1 MDYLDELLS
10 IKSFREQQAESTLQV
25 ARVVLS
31 DANRGEQ
38 KSEQTLSEFRNF
50 ARAREDAGY
59 REILS
64 RAVKVQDIF
73 RLHEDIAI
81 LRATEAQHES
91 ELQKARLAR
100 EAAQQKHQAADL
112 AAREARTSR
121 EKFTELVEQHHI
133 GLAQQAER
141 SEELEFEELAGIVR
155 EREQWSEE
163 PDV

>member
-10 IKSFREQQAESTLQV
+10 IKSFREKQADATLQI
-25 ARVVLS
+25 ARVVLA

-38 KSEQTLSEFRNF
+38 QSEHALSEFRQF
-50 ARAREDAGY
+50 AMAQEDAGY
-59 REILS
+59 RNILS

-91 ELQKARLAR
+91 ELQKARVAR
-100 EAAQQKHQAADL
+100 EAAQQKHQVADT

-121 EKFTELVEQHHI
+121 EKFTELVEQHHT
-133 GLAQQAER
+133 GLAKQAER
-141 SEELEFEELAGIVR
+141 AEELEFEELAGIVR